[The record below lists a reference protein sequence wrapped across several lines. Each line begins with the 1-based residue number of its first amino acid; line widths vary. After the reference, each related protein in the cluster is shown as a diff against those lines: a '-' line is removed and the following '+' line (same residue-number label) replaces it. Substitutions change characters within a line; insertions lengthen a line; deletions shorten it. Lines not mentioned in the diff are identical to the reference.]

1 MITISFDSKTKI
13 MNVYDYL
20 LEVSG
25 FLNKKVL
32 LGNKEEMTY
41 AELNRDSLRLA
52 RFIRE
57 NYGQYN
63 NIVLVSP
70 NSKFFLVSYLAIIK
84 SGNVCVPLNPS
95 IEESNLKYIVD
106 LCDSKIAFI
115 SPTLKDES
123 RWDLIEEVYHEV
135 PEVGKGRNGF
145 KLNLFNEDSFDGERL
160 AEIIFTSGSTGEPKG
175 VMITHNNIVANTDSI
190 IDYLKLN
197 ADDVIE
203 IVLPFYYCYG
213 LSLLHTHLKVG
224 GSVVFNNNF
233 MFLGAVINDLKKYK
247 CTGFSGVPSHFQ
259 ILLRKSKS
267 FKSDHFPDLR
277 YVTQAGGKLHKV
289 FIQEFMDNQ
298 PDITFY
304 VMYGQTEATARLSY
318 LPPERL
324 TDKLGS
330 LGKAIPGVELELVD
344 ESGAPVLKAGVVG
357 EMVARGDNIM
367 KGYLGDDEG
376 TAATLKDGWLQTGD
390 LAYRDEDGFF
400 YHTARRKE
408 IIKVGGRRISPK
420 EIEEVIVT
428 IPGVVD
434 CSISAIFDEI
444 LGEALKAEVVVA
456 DLKDPSMQE
465 SAFKKLC
472 GEKLAAE
479 KVPHVFEFS
488 NRMRVAATGKKTKS
502 LNTV

>member
-1 MITISFDSKTKI
+1 

-20 LEVSG
+20 LEESG
-25 FLNKKVL
+25 FLYKKFL
-32 LGNKEEMTY
+32 LGNKEEMDY
-41 AELNRDSLRLA
+41 SELYCDSLRLA
-52 RFIRE
+52 RYIRE
-57 NYGQYN
+57 KYGEHQ
-63 NIVLVSP
+63 NILLVAP
-70 NSKFFLVSYLAIIK
+70 NSAFFLIAYLAIMK

-95 IEESNLKYIVD
+95 IEENNLSYIVD
-106 LCDSKIAFI
+106 LCQSKVGFVAPSLSGDPKWDMVETIYDSIPELLNGK
-115 SPTLKDES
+115 KD
-123 RWDLIEEVYHEV
+123 LTM
-135 PEVGKGRNGF
+135 
-145 KLNLFNEDSFDGERL
+145 NLFNEDSFDEQRL

-175 VMITHNNIVANTDSI
+175 VMITHRNLIANTDSI
-190 IDYLKLN
+190 IEYLNLTG
-197 ADDVIE
+197 DDVIE

-247 CTGFSGVPSHFQ
+247 CTGFAGVPSHFQ
-259 ILLRKSKS
+259 VLLRKSKS
-267 FKSDHFPDLR
+267 FKSDQFPDLR

-289 FIQEFMDNQ
+289 FIQEFTDSQ
-298 PDITFY
+298 PDITFF

-324 TDKLGS
+324 KDKLGS
-330 LGKAIPGVELELVD
+330 LGKAIPGVTLDLVD
-344 ESGAPVLKAGVVG
+344 DQGNPVLKPGVVG
-357 EMVARGDNIM
+357 ELVARGDNIM
-367 KGYLGDDEG
+367 KGYLGDDKS
-376 TAATLKDGWLQTGD
+376 TAETLKNGWLHTGD

-434 CSISAIFDEI
+434 CSISGIFDEI

-456 DLKDPSMQE
+456 DPNDPSMQE

-472 GEKLAAE
+472 GEKLAME
-479 KVPHVFEFS
+479 KVPQVFEFS
-488 NRMRVAATGKKTKS
+488 SQMKIAATGKKTKK
-502 LNTV
+502 LNSEEPLRHN

>member
-1 MITISFDSKTKI
+1 

-20 LEVSG
+20 LKDSG
-25 FLNKKVL
+25 FLYKNFL

-41 AELNRDSLRLA
+41 SELYCESLKLA
-52 RFIRE
+52 RYLRE
-57 NYGQYN
+57 KYGQDN
-63 NIVLVSP
+63 NILLVAP
-70 NSKFFLVSYLAIIK
+70 NSAFFLVVYLAIMK

-95 IEESNLKYIVD
+95 IEENNLRFIVD
-106 LCDSKIAFI
+106 LCQSKVAFVA
-115 SPTLKDES
+115 PARDGDP
-123 RWDLIEEVYHEV
+123 RWEMLETVYNEIPLPEKGKNDLSM
-135 PEVGKGRNGF
+135 
-145 KLNLFNEDSFDGERL
+145 NLFNEDIFDEERL

-175 VMITHNNIVANTDSI
+175 VMITHRNIIANTDSI
-190 IDYLKLN
+190 IEYLKLTG
-197 ADDVIE
+197 DDIIE

-233 MFLGAVINDLKKYK
+233 MFLGAVINDLKNYK
-247 CTGFSGVPSHFQ
+247 CTGFAGVPSHFQ
-259 ILLRKSKS
+259 VLLRKSKS

-289 FIQEFMDNQ
+289 FIQEFVESQ

-324 TDKLGS
+324 KDKLGS
-330 LGKAIPGVELELVD
+330 LGKAIPGVTLDLVD
-344 ESGAPVLKAGVVG
+344 EQGRSVTKPGVVG
-357 EMVARGDNIM
+357 ELVARGDNIM
-367 KGYLGDDEG
+367 KGYLADSEG
-376 TAATLKDGWLQTGD
+376 TAATLKDGWLHTGD

-400 YHTARRKE
+400 YHMARRKE

-428 IPGVVD
+428 FPGVVD

-456 DLKDPSMQE
+456 DMNDHSITE
-465 SAFKKLC
+465 TEFKKLC
-472 GEKLAAE
+472 GEKLALE
-479 KVPHVFEFS
+479 KIPQVFEFTS
-488 NRMRVAATGKKTKS
+488 RMRVAATGKKTKK
-502 LNTV
+502 LNSV

>member
-1 MITISFDSKTKI
+1 

-25 FLNKKVL
+25 FLNKQVL
-32 LGNKEEMTY
+32 LGNKEEMSY
-41 AELNRDSLRLA
+41 SELNCDSLRLA

-57 NYGQYN
+57 NYGENN
-63 NIVLVSP
+63 NIILVAP
-70 NSKFFLVSYLAIIK
+70 NSKFFMVAYLAIIK

-95 IEESNLKYIVD
+95 IEKNNLEFIVA
-106 LCDSKIAFI
+106 LCDAKIAFI
-115 SPTLKDES
+115 SPTLKEDP
-123 RWDLIEEVYHEV
+123 RWDLIEEIYTEI

-145 KLNLFNEDSFDGERL
+145 NLNLFNEDIFDGDRL

-175 VMITHNNIVANTDSI
+175 VMITHNNIIANSDSI
-190 IDYLKLN
+190 IRYLDLT
-197 ADDVIE
+197 ADDVIH

-213 LSLLHTHLKVG
+213 LSLLHTHLRVA
-224 GSVVFNNNF
+224 GSMVFNNNF

-259 ILLRKSKS
+259 VLLRKSKS

-289 FIQEFMDNQ
+289 FIQEFIDSQ

-324 TDKLGS
+324 VEKLGS
-330 LGKAIPGVELELVD
+330 LGKAIPGVQLDLVD
-344 ESGAPVLKAGVVG
+344 DSGARILKPGVVG
-357 EMVARGDNIM
+357 ELVAKGDNIM
-367 KGYLGDDEG
+367 KGYLGDAIG
-376 TAATLKDGWLQTGD
+376 TAAVLKKGWLQTGD

-420 EIEEVIVT
+420 EIEEVIVSL
-428 IPGVVD
+428 PGVVD

-444 LGEALKAEVVVA
+444 LGEALKAVVVVA
-456 DLKDPSMQE
+456 DLNDPTMQE
-465 SAFKKLC
+465 QSIKKLC

-479 KVPHVFEFS
+479 KVPQVFEFS
-488 NRMRVAATGKKTKS
+488 SRMQVAATGKKTKS
-502 LNTV
+502 LNPATQGR

>member
-1 MITISFDSKTKI
+1 

-20 LEVSG
+20 LGESG
-25 FLNKKVL
+25 FLYKNFL

-41 AELNRDSLRLA
+41 SELYCDSLRLA

-57 NYGQYN
+57 TYGEEN
-63 NIVLVSP
+63 NILLVAP
-70 NSKFFLVSYLAIIK
+70 NSRFFLVTYLAIMK

-95 IEESNLKYIVD
+95 IEENNLRFIVD
-106 LCDSKIAFI
+106 LCKSKIAFVAP
-115 SPTLKDES
+115 SLSADPKWSMLDM
-123 RWDLIEEVYHEV
+123 VYDAL
-135 PEVGKGRNGF
+135 PEVGKGKND
-145 KLNLFNEDSFDGERL
+145 LTMNLFSEETFDEDRL

-175 VMITHNNIVANTDSI
+175 VMITHRNIIANTDSI
-190 IDYLKLN
+190 IEYLKLT

-247 CTGFSGVPSHFQ
+247 CTGFAGVPSHFQ
-259 ILLRKSKS
+259 VLLRKSKS
-267 FKSDHFPDLR
+267 FKSDKFPDLR

-289 FIQEFMDNQ
+289 FIQEFLDNQ

-318 LPPERL
+318 MPPEML
-324 TDKLGS
+324 VEKLGS
-330 LGKAIPGVELELVD
+330 LGKAIPGVKLELID
-344 ESGAPVLKAGVVG
+344 DQGKPLCESGVVG
-357 EMVARGDNIM
+357 ELVAKGDNIM
-367 KGYLGDDEG
+367 KGYLGDQEG
-376 TAATLKDGWLQTGD
+376 TEAALKNGWLQTGD
-390 LAYRDEDGFF
+390 LAYRDDDGFYF
-400 YHTARRKE
+400 HTARRKE

-456 DLKDPSMQE
+456 DVNDPSME
-465 SAFKKLC
+465 EMAFKKLC
-472 GEKLAAE
+472 GEKLAME
-479 KVPHVFEFS
+479 KVPQVFEFS
-488 NRMRVAATGKKTKS
+488 SRMKIAATGKKTKK
-502 LNTV
+502 LNSV

>member
-1 MITISFDSKTKI
+1 

-25 FLNKKVL
+25 FLNKEVL
-32 LGNKEEMTY
+32 LGNKEEMSY
-41 AELNRDSLRLA
+41 SELNCDSLRLA
-52 RFIRE
+52 RFLRE
-57 NYGQYN
+57 NYGQHN
-63 NIVLVSP
+63 NIVLVAP
-70 NSKFFLVSYLAIIK
+70 NSKFFMVAYLAIMK

-95 IEESNLKYIVD
+95 IEENNLKFIVD
-106 LCDSKIAFI
+106 LCGSKIAFI
-115 SPTLKDES
+115 SPGMKDDP
-123 RWDLIEEVYHEV
+123 RWNLIEEVYTEI

-175 VMITHNNIVANTDSI
+175 VMITHNNIIANSDSI
-190 IDYLKLN
+190 IRYLDLT
-197 ADDVIE
+197 AEDVIH

-213 LSLLHTHLKVG
+213 LSLLHTHLRVA
-224 GSVVFNNNF
+224 GSMVFNNNF
-233 MFLGAVINDLKKYK
+233 MFLGAVINDLKNYK
-247 CTGFSGVPSHFQ
+247 CTGFAGVPSHFQ

-267 FKSDHFPDLR
+267 FKTDHFPDLR

-289 FIQEFMDNQ
+289 FIQEFMDSQ

-324 TDKLGS
+324 VDKLGS
-330 LGKAIPGVELELVD
+330 LGKEIPGVQLDLVD
-344 ESGAPVLKAGVVG
+344 DSGARVLKPGVVG
-357 EMVARGDNIM
+357 ELVAKGDNIM
-367 KGYLGDDEG
+367 KGYLGDEEG
-376 TAATLKDGWLQTGD
+376 TAEVLKDGWLQTGD
-390 LAYRDEDGFF
+390 LAYRDEEGFF

-420 EIEEVIVT
+420 EIEEVIVN

-456 DLKDPSMQE
+456 DMSDPAMQE
-465 SAFKKLC
+465 STFKKLC
-472 GEKLAAE
+472 GED
-479 KVPHVFEFS
+479 
-488 NRMRVAATGKKTKS
+488 RKS
-502 LNTV
+502 VV